1 LNEIELI
8 KLPPSVIRTLTD
20 FVKRNNLTGELFQK
34 YPMSVLSRKNKFNI
48 DELSKEELV
57 RLLNMRIIHEDGTL
71 TINGIRTLRGLIDKI

>member
-1 LNEIELI
+1 
-8 KLPPSVIRTLTD
+8 
-20 FVKRNNLTGELFQK
+20 
-34 YPMSVLSRKNKFNI
+34 MSVLSRKNKFNI